1 MGKLLVHPKL
11 VLALIILNALVI
23 FAQGFQL
30 DLHTMNILE
39 GIDIGISLFFVAE
52 IFLKVKASKQDFFKS
67 YGNWF
72 DFIVVAISIP
82 SVIVYFIPE
91 LGFDISYLTVFR
103 VLRVTKSFRF
113 IKFIPNIAGL
123 LRGITRALKSSVL
136 VLVGFII
143 YVFVG
148 GVLSNYLFSPN
159 PNFDNPLNAMYTIFQ
174 IFTIEGWFDVA
185 GSIASKMSGLQK
197 VFTYLYFVIFVL
209 TGGILG
215 VSLVNSIFVDAMLQ
229 ENNNNASEKLKEIE
243 SKLNSIE
250 DKLDKLKFK

>member
-1 MGKLLVHPKL
+1 MRKLLINPKF
-11 VLALIILNALVI
+11 VLALIIFNALVI
-23 FAQGFQL
+23 FVQGFHL
-30 DLHTMNILE
+30 DPFMTRLLE
-39 GIDIGISLFFVAE
+39 EIDICISLFFIAE
-52 IFLKVKASKQDFFKS
+52 ISLKINALKQGFFKS
-67 YGNWF
+67 TGNWF

-82 SVIVYFIPE
+82 SVIVYFIPD

-123 LRGITRALKSSVL
+123 LRGVTRALKSSVL
-136 VLVGFII
+136 VLVGFLI

-185 GSIASKMSGLQK
+185 GSIALEMNGLQK
-197 VFTYLYFVIFVL
+197 VLTYLYFVIFVL

-229 ENNNNASEKLKEIE
+229 ENNNNATEKLKDIE
-243 SKLNSIE
+243 SKLDSIE
-250 DKLDKLKFK
+250 QKLNSLMSK